1 MTRRVVL
8 WRHGRT
14 SWNVA
19 GRVQGQT
26 DVPLDETGRRQAV
39 TAAAELARLAPDR
52 IVASDLQRAAH
63 TARELS
69 MLTGL
74 EVSHDARLR
83 ELNFGIREGLTWPES
98 WERHPEHMRAW
109 VDSDDYRMPG
119 GETYEEVG
127 ARFADSLADH
137 LEGIGPH
144 GTLVLVAHG
153 GVLRAGTCTVLGLE
167 RRSWRMLGGLD
178 NCAWSILED
187 VGPHARIRWRLTEW
201 NARTVP
207 GPEMSDDETPGL
219 GSVTSNR

>member
-14 SWNVA
+14 AWNVA

-26 DVPLDETGRRQAV
+26 DVPLDDLGRRQAV

-52 IVASDLQRAAH
+52 IVASDLQRAAD

-69 MLTGL
+69 LLTGL
-74 EVSHDARLR
+74 EVGSDPRLR

-109 VDSDDYRMPG
+109 VESDSYRMPG

-127 ARFADSLADH
+127 DRFAASLAEH
-137 LEGIGPH
+137 IQGIGPH

-153 GVLRAGTCTVLGLE
+153 ALLRVGACAVLGLE

-178 NCAWSILED
+178 NCAWSVLED
-187 VGPHARIRWRLTEW
+187 VGSHSQMPWRLTEW

-219 GSVTSNR
+219 GSLKTTR